1 MPSTFLTYI
10 ANTTNPKSS
19 KPPRGVFGKLVN
31 GNEMVSDDRKELISR
46 HLSNNF
52 SVESE
57 LALLSAQAAD
67 KQEVVEERLRAI
79 DDYLKHPDATV
90 TDVDAAA
97 ARIGVSRRQFYRLL
111 AKMRV
116 LGPVRALVPGLQN
129 VARASAAREGLAEPI
144 EAVVVEALLREPDA
158 RITKIQ
164 GLVADRCVE
173 LGLAPPTEWMLRQR
187 VHALRANGPI
197 DPGAQFGSRI
207 VVDQVSLDLP
217 VQHFDV
223 ARFGTLTAI
232 IDRSTRLVLGASI
245 LPGDGIGIGLAEALS
260 DMRRTRMPAFKKQGF
275 PVAPQ
280 LSELTWVAPPGLES
294 LASAIVSNA
303 DGQRPEVNVISEG
316 PRRHGELI
324 LRLLGDRLG
333 PYSIRSRTPLEAN
346 AERAS
351 GGGNSLESAHRMV
364 GYCVDAWNRKLLLQL
379 PAVLPEDTPRHSRR
393 LERIAKQVEAIF
405 APVMEEVSA
414 TPKWWQEY
422 L

>member
-1 MPSTFLTYI
+1 
-10 ANTTNPKSS
+10 
-19 KPPRGVFGKLVN
+19 
-31 GNEMVSDDRKELISR
+31 MVSDDRKELISR
-46 HLSNNF
+46 HLPNNF
-52 SVESE
+52 SVENE
-57 LALLSAQAAD
+57 LALLSAQADD
-67 KQEVVEERLRAI
+67 KQAVVEERLRAI
-79 DDYLKHPDATV
+79 DDHLKHPDATV
-90 TDVDAAA
+90 TDLDAAA

-144 EAVVVEALLREPDA
+144 EAVLMGALQREPDA

-164 GLVADRCVE
+164 GLVAARCTE
-173 LGLAPPTEWMLRQR
+173 LGVTPPTEWMLRQR
-187 VHALRANGPI
+187 VHALRANGTV

-245 LPGDGIGIGLAEALS
+245 LPGDGIGIGIAEALS
-260 DMRRTRMPAFKKQGF
+260 DMRRLRMPVFKKQRF
-275 PVAPQ
+275 PVASQ

-294 LASAIVSNA
+294 LASAIVSKA
-303 DGQRPEVNVISEG
+303 DGFGLNVISEG

-333 PYSIRSRTPLEAN
+333 PYSFRSRTPLEAN

-351 GGGNSLESAHRMV
+351 GGGNRLESAHRMV

-379 PAVLPEDTPRHSRR
+379 PAVLPEDIPRRSRR
-393 LERIAKQVEAIF
+393 LERVAKQVETIF